1 MIRREP
7 RPEGAGRRPRRLLII
22 AAGVVAAGLI
32 VMRSLASAWTDYLWF
47 SSVDAVP
54 VWRTVLLS
62 QLALGTAGFLAAA
75 AAVWANLAVIRRTS
89 GNRFFMP
96 APGEEIVA
104 RFRTWV
110 AMRQRA
116 FNLGVAAALGLLVGA
131 GASGWWRQVLLWLNE
146 VEFDRLDPIFGADLS
161 FYMFRLPMYRLL
173 FGWVLQLVI
182 FLILVSAALHYLY
195 GGIRWR
201 SNRRAPEVGSG
212 VKSHLSVLLAVLAIL
227 KAVFYRFDSFE
238 LLYSTRGAVFGA
250 SYTDVTA
257 HRPALTLLMAIS
269 LFGAGLLL
277 WNIRSKGWTLPA
289 VAGGLWLAVSLVVGG
304 IIPAAIE
311 RFRVQPNQFNLERPY
326 IEHHI
331 EFTLDAYGM
340 GDGQVETRDF
350 AASPNLTAGDIA
362 RNQATISNV
371 RLWDPGV
378 LAPAYSQLQA
388 IRPYYQISNVDTD
401 RYEIEGELTQVMIAA
416 RELDSDDLPAE
427 GWVNERLVY
436 THGFGEV
443 ISRANDVNPTTG
455 EPDFL
460 VRDVPPR
467 STVPELETEQPRI
480 YFGEAA
486 VTGSYVIV
494 GTRQQEV
501 DYPSGLDDTVVRN
514 TYAGQGGVPLSSW
527 AVRAAMALRFG
538 DLNVLISPEL
548 TTDSKVLMV
557 RNVVD
562 RLRRVAP
569 FLHADNDPY
578 LALIGG
584 RTVWIVDLYSTS
596 DRYPYSLPVID
607 DRLSLRSRLPNDFN
621 YIRNSVKAVVDAE
634 DGTMT
639 LYVLEG
645 ADPLT
650 RAYRN
655 VFPGVFTDGSEM
667 SEELRSHIRYPEDM
681 FRVQSEI
688 YATYH
693 QLDPQDF
700 FQDEDKWQIP
710 REPST
715 SDREVVRGDSFDQF
729 GQLRKDTRLSLPY
742 YLLMKL
748 PGEADLSYLILQSFN
763 PASRENMTAFMVA
776 KSGPSE
782 YGKIVDY
789 RLPRGRLINGLQQ
802 ISARIDQDPVISQQF
817 TLLGQQGSE
826 IIRGNMLVVPVEE
839 ALLFIQPIYLRGEG
853 LLLPEFKRVVVVY
866 GEEAP
871 PIMSETLDA
880 ALEEI
885 LGEVAFF
892 GEPDGPDVP
901 EETDPSGEP
910 DRPAVDAEADM
921 TSLVAE
927 IDRLL
932 EEADAALRSG
942 DLGGYQDNVDEAARL
957 VDRLGRLIRQQGS

>member
-1 MIRREP
+1 MIGREP
-7 RPEGAGRRPRRLLII
+7 RQQGAGRRPRRLLI
-22 AAGVVAAGLI
+22 AAVAVIGVGLVI
-32 VMRSLASAWTDYLWF
+32 LRSLASAWTDYLWF

-62 QLALGTAGFLAAA
+62 QAALGAAGFLVAA
-75 AAVWANLAVIRRTS
+75 AAVWGNLAVIRRTS
-89 GNRFFMP
+89 GDRFFMP

-104 RFRTWV
+104 RFRTWT
-110 AMRQRA
+110 AKRRRT
-116 FNLGVAAALGLLVGA
+116 FDLGVAAVLGFLIGA
-131 GASGWWRQVLLWLNE
+131 GASGWWSNVLLFFNE
-146 VEFDRLDPIFGADLS
+146 VEFGRADPIFGRDIA
-161 FYMFRLPMYRLL
+161 FYVFRMPVYRAVLGWL
-173 FGWVLQLVI
+173 FQIVI
-182 FLILVSAALHYLY
+182 LIILVSAALHYLY

-201 SNRRAPEVGSG
+201 SGMRMPEVRPG
-212 VKSHLSVLLAVLAIL
+212 VKSHLSVLLAVLALL
-227 KAVFYRFDSFE
+227 KAAAYRLDSFE
-238 LLYSTRGAVFGA
+238 LLYSSRGAVFGA
-250 SYTDVTA
+250 SYTDITA
-257 HRPALTLLMAIS
+257 HRPALTLLSAIS
-269 LFGAGLLL
+269 LFGAALLL
-277 WNIRSKGWTLPA
+277 WNIRQKGWTLPA
-289 VAGGLWLAVSLVVGG
+289 VAGGLWLAVSVVVGG
-304 IIPAAIE
+304 VIPAAIE

-331 EFTLDAYGM
+331 DFTLDAYGM
-340 GDGQVETRDF
+340 GSGQVETRDF

-362 RNQATISNV
+362 GNQATISNV

-401 RYEIEGELTQVMIAA
+401 RYVIEGELTQVMIAA

-427 GWVNERLVY
+427 GWVNEKLVY

-460 VRDVPPR
+460 VRDVPPQT
-467 STVPELETEQPRI
+467 SVPELETGQPRI

-486 VTGSYVIV
+486 VTGSYVVV
-494 GTRQQEV
+494 GTRQPEV

-514 TYAGQGGVPLSSW
+514 TYSGRGGVPLSNW
-527 AVRAAMALRFG
+527 AVRAGMALRFG

-548 TTDSKVLMV
+548 TSDSKVLMV

-562 RLRRVAP
+562 RLSRVAP
-569 FLHADNDPY
+569 FLYADNDPY
-578 LALIGG
+578 LALIEG
-584 RTVWIVDLYSTS
+584 RTVWIVDLYSTT
-596 DRYPYSLPVID
+596 DRFPYSRPVID
-607 DRLSLRSRLPNDFN
+607 SRLSRVSDLPGDFN

-634 DGTMT
+634 DGDMT

-650 RAYRN
+650 RAYQK

-667 SEELRSHIRYPEDM
+667 SVELRSHIRYPEDM
-681 FRVQSEI
+681 FRVQSEM

-700 FQDEDKWQIP
+700 FQEEDKWEVP

-715 SDREVVRGDSFDQF
+715 SDRELVRGDTFDQF
-729 GQLRKDTRLSLPY
+729 GQLRKDARLSLPY

-748 PGEADLSYLILQSFN
+748 PGEAELSYLILQSFN
-763 PASRENMTAFMVA
+763 PASRENMTAFLVA
-776 KSGPSE
+776 KSGPVD

-839 ALLFIQPIYLRGEG
+839 SLLFIQPIYLRGEG

-866 GEEAP
+866 GEETP
-871 PIMSETLDA
+871 PIMRETLDA

-885 LGEVAFF
+885 F
-892 GEPDGPDVP
+892 GVSAPPAVPEDAEEPGAA
-901 EETDPSGEP
+901 EETD
-910 DRPAVDAEADM
+910 RPPAAAEGGL
-921 TSLVAE
+921 TELVAE
-927 IDRLL
+927 IDRVLA
-932 EEADAALRSG
+932 EADAALRSG
-942 DLGGYQDNVDEAARL
+942 DLGGYQDKVDEAGRL
-957 VDRLGRLIRQQGS
+957 VDRLGRSIEQGS